1 MTSLASQSARPLRM
15 AVIGCGPIGGLH
27 AQAIQASPLAS
38 LVAVCDPDAE
48 RRTAMAEP
56 FRAAAY
62 DNAGQLLAE
71 QKLDAVTIATP
82 DHLHVEPALAAIEA
96 GCHVFCEKPLAT
108 EVHQAERLVRAAAE
122 RGVHLAVDYN
132 RRFAFG
138 YRTARQQLEQGS
150 IGKLDYIILRVSD
163 RTPRAEVARNPH
175 VMFTTLLTHHL
186 DLMRFY
192 GGEIRRLHAL
202 AGDEPAAA
210 PEPVSK
216 LPGEGDSPILL
227 SELRKIGTV
236 PAVSKPV
243 LMRSVTLSLQFAG
256 GAVGAIVAGYR
267 DEQARTSEWLELGG
281 TAGSLVV
288 EDITRR
294 VILCGP
300 DPDRPRTFEPNPF
313 GTGAAFYDSLVQHV
327 QAFIEQVARGQQPP
341 VTGRDGLV
349 GMQWAA
355 AAVESL
361 RSGQAVEI

>member
-1 MTSLASQSARPLRM
+1 M
-15 AVIGCGPIGGLH
+15 AVIGCGPIGRLH
-27 AQAIQASPLAS
+27 AQAICASPLAS
-38 LVAVCDPDAE
+38 LVAVCDPDIE
-48 RRTAMAEP
+48 RRTATAER
-56 FRAAAY
+56 FGAAAY
-62 DNAGQLLAE
+62 DDARQLLAE
-71 QKLDAVTIATP
+71 QELDAVTIATP

-108 EVHQAERLVRAAAE
+108 EVDQAQRLVRAAAE

-138 YRTARQQLEQGS
+138 YRTARQQLDQGS
-150 IGKLDYIILRVSD
+150 IGKLDYIVLRVSD
-163 RTPRAEVARNPH
+163 RTPRAEVARNPY

-186 DLMRFY
+186 DLMRYF

-202 AGDEPAAA
+202 AGEPAGA

-227 SELRKIGTV
+227 RELRKIGTV

-243 LMRSVTLSLQFAG
+243 LVRSVTLSLQFAC
-256 GAVGAIVAGYR
+256 GAIGAIVAGYR
-267 DEQARTSEWLELGG
+267 DAQTRTAEWLELGG

-288 EDITRR
+288 EDVTRR
-294 VILCGP
+294 VILAGT
-300 DPDRPRTFEPNPF
+300 DPDRRETFEPDHF
-313 GTGAAFYDSLVQHV
+313 GAGGPFYDSLIEHV
-327 QAFIEQVARGQQPP
+327 QTFIEHVVRGQQPP
-341 VTGRDGLV
+341 VTGHDGLI

-361 RSGQAVEI
+361 QSGQAVEI